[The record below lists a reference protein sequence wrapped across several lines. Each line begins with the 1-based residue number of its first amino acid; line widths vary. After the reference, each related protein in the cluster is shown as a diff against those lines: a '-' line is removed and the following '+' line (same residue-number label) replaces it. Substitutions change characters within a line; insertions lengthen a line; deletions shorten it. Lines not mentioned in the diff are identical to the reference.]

1 MCTLT
6 YAGSNIIKEDV
17 KNDERQKGQKLYE
30 NQAPLAFFEFYNVGA
45 WFSKSVRFKAF
56 REKLWKIMQ
65 GGVKIVHAT

>member
-6 YAGSNIIKEDV
+6 HAGSNIIKEDV

-30 NQAPLAFFEFYNVGA
+30 NQATLAFLSFHVGA

-56 REKLWKIMQ
+56 REKFWKIMQ
-65 GGVKIVHAT
+65 GGVQIVHAT